1 MSVRV
6 TALMGTTISIK
17 DYYNSD
23 VINKELTK
31 IIGDVQ
37 SKATELAKSYKEKK
51 LDSLPGYTRKE
62 TLEMEVMAELE
73 GARTM
78 AAKALNKNIG
88 PENSTMLMTLVK
100 ARGNILN
107 FVQTSML
114 LGQQAVRGKRPSR
127 GYNGRVL
134 PYFKRNDRDPMA
146 KGFVSSSFSVGLK
159 PIEFFM
165 HAMGSRDSAMSKSL
179 VIAQS
184 GYLQRRLVNAMQDF
198 YVDENLSV
206 KDASG
211 ALIQTIYGGDGID
224 PTKERLAKEEK

>member
-1 MSVRV
+1 MAVKSLKKHV
-6 TALMGTTISIK
+6 GT
-17 DYYNSD
+17 DNN
-23 VINKELTK
+23 V
-31 IIGDVQ
+31 
-37 SKATELAKSYKEKK
+37 
-51 LDSLPGYTRKE
+51 
-62 TLEMEVMAELE
+62 
-73 GARTM
+73 
-78 AAKALNKNIG
+78 
-88 PENSTMLMTLVK
+88 MLMAIAK
-100 ARGNILN
+100 ARGNFLQ
-107 FVQTSML
+107 FVQTNML

-134 PYFKRNDRDPMA
+134 PYMKKNDKSPIA
-146 KGFVSSSFSVGLK
+146 KGFVTSSYSTGLK

-211 ALIQTIYGGDGID
+211 SLIQTIYGGDGID
-224 PTKERLAKEEK
+224 PSKERLESE